1 MIGRAVT
8 WLVAVMVTGSVLAL
22 LALMTILIV
31 GNVVVTKLEAV
42 LP

>member
-8 WLVAVMVTGSVLAL
+8 WLVAITVIGSTLAL
-22 LALMTILIV
+22 LAALAILIA
-31 GNVVVTKLEAV
+31 GQVVITKLEAV